1 MVGDTLWDATV
12 GRLLDGLADALVD
25 MFTLAMTWWLR
36 PDLDPVAIGAGAV
49 AGVGPIA
56 RTVGAIVLAV
66 GLMGAGVRLA
76 WRRDGSD
83 LVEVVGAVARFVLVT
98 TAGAAVVTVL
108 LRLSNA
114 LTAWIMPTAA
124 NTDITDP
131 TTSWFIVALPAAV
144 TAVVASMPI
153 VAVLLAVLFV
163 GSTLAMFVT
172 VLFRTASIIVLMVAL
187 PIAAAGGTTITTRQ
201 WFPKVLGWLLAL
213 IFWRPVAAMVYRI
226 AAELPQAGTDTT
238 AGSLQVI
245 LMALTM
251 MLLAVAALPAMM
263 RLFSFATGSLGPGG
277 GGLGVAVAAGSV
289 AGEMVRVRG
298 EAAVAQASMQAASAG
313 PGADTATGAA
323 PTGPAGGATTTTPTG
338 GPAAPAGAAASGSA
352 TATAGAAPAATGEP
366 TSTAV
371 LAGARTV
378 GAVVTGAQQT
388 VTAAA
393 DDATP
398 QPDGSHDQDGPR
410 P

>member
-1 MVGDTLWDATV
+1 MVGDALWDATV

-36 PDLDPVAIGAGAV
+36 PDLDPMALGAGAV

-56 RTVGAIVLAV
+56 RTVGAVVLAV

-83 LVEVVGAVARFVLVT
+83 LVEVVGAVARFVLVV
-98 TAGAAVVTVL
+98 TAGAAVVTAL
-108 LRLSNA
+108 LRLANA
-114 LTAWIMPTAA
+114 LTGWIMPTAA

-131 TTSWFIVALPAAV
+131 TTSWLIVTLPMAV
-144 TAVVASMPI
+144 TAVVAAMPI

-226 AAELPQAGTDTT
+226 AAELPQAGTETT

-263 RLFSFATGSLGPGG
+263 RLFSFATGSLGTGG

-289 AGEMVRVRG
+289 AGEIVRVRG
-298 EAAVAQASMQAASAG
+298 EAAVAQARQQAAG
-313 PGADTATGAA
+313 GGQGADTATGAA
-323 PTGPAGGATTTTPTG
+323 TPVASASTDPAPAT
-338 GPAAPAGAAASGSA
+338 PAAPAPSGAAA
-352 TATAGAAPAATGEP
+352 ATAGAAPAATGEP
-366 TSTAV
+366 VSTAA
-371 LAGARTV
+371 LLGARAAGAV
-378 GAVVTGAQQT
+378 ITGAQQT
-388 VTAAA
+388 IAAAA
-393 DDATP
+393 DDATTH
-398 QPDGSHDQDGPR
+398 QSDGSHDQDGPR
-410 P
+410 S